1 MFLLFFI
8 ELMSLIWVNKTRLCL
23 TDLVKKGN
31 LAIKLSN
38 ARTPK
43 ACTHPSHISVAT
55 PDCNSALLAHVIFE
69 ANKALN

>member
-1 MFLLFFI
+1 MFLLYFI
-8 ELMSLIWVNKTRLCL
+8 ELMSLIWVNETRLCL

-31 LAIKLSN
+31 LAVKPSN

-55 PDCNSALLAHVIFE
+55 PDCDSTLLANVIL
-69 ANKALN
+69 KPIKH